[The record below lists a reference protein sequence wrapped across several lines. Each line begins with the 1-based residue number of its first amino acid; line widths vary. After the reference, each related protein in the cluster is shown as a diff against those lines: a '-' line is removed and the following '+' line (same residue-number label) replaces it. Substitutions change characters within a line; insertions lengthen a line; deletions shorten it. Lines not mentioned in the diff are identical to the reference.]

1 MERLST
7 IEVWYKLEREA
18 ALRELGRSTNP
29 STRPAVPLG
38 GRSAEQRDLP
48 TSGWHEP
55 PQPISDYYV

>member
-29 STRPAVPLG
+29 SAPPAIPSDS
-38 GRSAEQRDLP
+38 RSPDPRELP

-55 PQPISDYYV
+55 SQPISDYYV